1 MSNESTLIL
10 PSDQPRDTVDALIA
24 RLPEVVWLRN
34 PNTGVIYKYLKSKQ
48 ADSIRH
54 ALQGE
59 TGEGG
64 RAPYALSTEEAAKA
78 QAIELAQLQGRPL
91 PAWAVQ
97 EAAEAEAE
105 KPAPAATKTK

>member
-1 MSNESTLIL
+1 MSESSLIL
-10 PSDQPRDTVDALIA
+10 PSDQPRDTVDALMA

-34 PNTGVIYKYLKSKQ
+34 PSTGVIFKYLKSKQ

-64 RAPYALSTEEAAKA
+64 RQPYSLSTEEAAKA

-91 PAWAVQ
+91 PPWAVT
-97 EAAEAEAE
+97 AEAPAE
-105 KPAPAATKTK
+105 KPKAK